1 MKICGIE
8 LKANNLIFCII
19 DTNDQNSY
27 IDTKTKKLTLED
39 DEDTKQITAFF
50 ESIKKLIDENSIE
63 KAALKKRAKKGNFA
77 GGAVTFKIEALV
89 QLNGICAVELV
100 SPRAISSFEKKNK
113 VEFPLKLNKYQQQA
127 YLAAMA
133 CV

>member
-1 MKICGIE
+1 ME
-8 LKANNLIFCII
+8 LKANNLLFCII
-19 DTNDQNSY
+19 DTKEDPLYQ
-27 IDTKTKKLTLED
+27 DTKIKKLSLED
-39 DEDTKQITAFF
+39 DEDEKCVTDFF
-50 ESIKKLIDENSIE
+50 NTVREIIKEHGIE
-63 KAALKKRAKKGNFA
+63 KIAIKKRAKKGNFA

-100 SPRAISSFEKKNK
+100 SPRAISSFEKKNSI
-113 VEFPLKLNKYQQQA
+113 EFPPKLNKYQQQA

>member
-1 MKICGIE
+1 ME
-8 LKANNLIFCII
+8 LKANNLLFCII
-19 DTNDQNSY
+19 DTQEDPLYQ
-27 IDTKTKKLTLED
+27 DTKIKKLSLED
-39 DEDTKQITAFF
+39 DEDEKCVTDFF
-50 ESIKKLIDENSIE
+50 NTVKKLIKEHGIE
-63 KAALKKRAKKGNFA
+63 KIAIKKRAKKGNFA

-100 SPRAISSFEKKNK
+100 SPRTISSFEKKNK
-113 VEFPLKLNKYQQQA
+113 VEFPQKLNKYQQQA

>member
-1 MKICGIE
+1 ME
-8 LKANNLIFCII
+8 LKANNLLFCII
-19 DTNDQNSY
+19 DTKKDPLYQ
-27 IDTKTKKLTLED
+27 DTKIKKLSLED
-39 DEDTKQITAFF
+39 DEDEKCVTDFF
-50 ESIKKLIDENSIE
+50 NTVKKLIKEHGIE
-63 KAALKKRAKKGNFA
+63 KIAIKKRAKKGNFA

-113 VEFPLKLNKYQQQA
+113 VEFPQKLNKYQQQA